1 MNLTLV
7 KLFQWA
13 KTLHRTALFGMVI
26 LSLLMGA
33 TGSIM
38 RFPVTADR
46 LLNPNFQLVRSLHS
60 QLSPYFSIFLILMM
74 VSGLYMY
81 FFPGTPS
88 AKLLKNK
95 KLVKN

>member
-74 VSGLYMY
+74 LSGLYMY
-81 FFPGTPS
+81 FFPWYTKRQVS
-88 AKLLKNK
+88 K
-95 KLVKN
+95 KQKSS

>member
-81 FFPGTPS
+81 FFPWYTKRQAS
-88 AKLLKNK
+88 K
-95 KLVKN
+95 KQKTS